1 MSLEYDRVR
10 VFRGGRRPRRERVV
24 RRGGRREGREGE
36 REVNVKVR
44 RVRRGIRA
52 LLLVQEGAEFSTL
65 CSKVLLCCDE
75 LYVKNRWTRKR
86 FRRDCRAWRRVLSGR
101 VGGEEGGDERR
112 GWRRT
117 ADIFCYFRFGMI

>member
-1 MSLEYDRVR
+1 MEYDRVR

-52 LLLVQEGAEFSTL
+52 LLLVQEGAE
-65 CSKVLLCCDE
+65 LLCCDE
-75 LYVKNRWTRKR
+75 LYVKNKWTRNR
-86 FRRDCRAWRRVLSGR
+86 FRRDCREWRRVLSGR
-101 VGGEEGGDERR
+101 AGGEEGGDERR

-117 ADIFCYFRFGMI
+117 ADIFCYVGILMI